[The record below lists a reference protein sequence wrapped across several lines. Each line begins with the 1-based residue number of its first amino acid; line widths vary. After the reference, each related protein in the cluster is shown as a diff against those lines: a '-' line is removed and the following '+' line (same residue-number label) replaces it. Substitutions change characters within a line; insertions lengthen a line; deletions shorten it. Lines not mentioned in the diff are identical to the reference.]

1 MMATLF
7 ESFQVL
13 FNEYNLIFNKICLN
27 QGYDD
32 LTVSN
37 YQYLYSIYCLNK
49 ATITRLSEAL
59 SIKKSSVTN
68 MIEVLSEKGYVQREP
83 SVDDRRSTIIS
94 LTNKGI
100 KIVELEEKVQRAFVD
115 EMKQVVNDDEMEH
128 FSYLLNKMASTIVK
142 RQEG

>member
-1 MMATLF
+1 MATLF